1 MSELRDGVAVGDLQ
15 DRLDVIDT
23 LYRFAAGLDEKD
35 AELFA
40 SVWAEDAVHDFSA
53 GARALG
59 MEFAPVVGRDAI
71 VSTFI
76 AALEPHT
83 TSHFVTNPRVTVD
96 GDTAKAYTLTQATHL
111 TRPDHDK
118 RITAINHYE
127 VDLERQD
134 GRWVITR
141 LVINNVW
148 WTGDVS
154 VLTGAL

>member
-35 AELFA
+35 ADLFA
-40 SVWAEDAVHDFSA
+40 S
-53 GARALG
+53 
-59 MEFAPVVGRDAI
+59 VVGRDAI